1 MVVVSNAS
9 PLITLSKLG
18 QLNLLPALYDRVVI
32 PSAVYEEVVVAGLRA
47 GHVDAIAVDHLVRA
61 GSIVVQSI
69 ELSTEDDEWSA
80 SIDYGEA
87 EVIALAREMR
97 ADWAII
103 DNAHARRA
111 ARVVGVRP
119 RGTVGVLL
127 EAVSREKLTAL
138 DLELLIEEIKRRP
151 EFWISEQLCDAALER
166 IRGER
171 RSDIEAQGDH

>member
-18 QLNLLPALYDRVVI
+18 QLNLLPKLYGRVLI

-61 GSIVVQSI
+61 GSIVVQPI
-69 ELSTEDDEWSA
+69 ELSAADDKWS
-80 SIDYGEA
+80 SKIDYGEA
-87 EVIALAREMR
+87 EVIALARETR

-111 ARVVGVRP
+111 ARAVGVRP
-119 RGTVGVLL
+119 RGTVGVFL
-127 EAVSREKLTAL
+127 EAVSRRQITVFEF
-138 DLELLIEEIKRRP
+138 ELLMDEIKRRP
-151 EFWISEQLCDAALER
+151 EFWIGERLCDAALEKAR
-166 IRGER
+166 NER
-171 RSDIEAQGDH
+171 HSGVNEA